1 MSAATI
7 TPPADVITSRAAREV
22 FARATGPGCEWPAA
36 EMSRRA
42 IAAAVT
48 DLGEALEFYQDILA
62 EELHPTSAYE
72 DLLHFQPEGQ
82 RFAEALRL
90 AAEEAMEAATEVIRV
105 IGEHCGT
112 KAAAYVSCGEEGQWA
127 A

>member
-1 MSAATI
+1 MSTATI

-22 FARATGPGCEWPAA
+22 FARATGPDCEWPAA

-62 EELHPTSAYE
+62 EETHPASAYE
-72 DLLHFQPEGQ
+72 DLLYYQPQ
-82 RFAEALRL
+82 DQQFAEALRM
-90 AAEEAMEAATEVIRV
+90 AAEEAAEAAAEVVRV
-105 IGEHCGT
+105 IGEHIGDE
-112 KAAAYVSCGEEGQWA
+112 AAAYVSGAEGGEQ
-127 A
+127 